1 MQPEGS
7 THGGVAVAV
16 VRRVVRAAARMNIFE
31 MLDLVKFVSDIP
43 HTENV

>member
-31 MLDLVKFVSDIP
+31 EEVEKKERARLHRSGS
-43 HTENV
+43 